1 MRFMNRL
8 KTGKSDARQPA
19 AVANAVANAVAKR

>member
-8 KTGKSDARQPA
+8 KTNKFDPGQPA
-19 AVANAVANAVAKR
+19 AIANAVANAVAKR